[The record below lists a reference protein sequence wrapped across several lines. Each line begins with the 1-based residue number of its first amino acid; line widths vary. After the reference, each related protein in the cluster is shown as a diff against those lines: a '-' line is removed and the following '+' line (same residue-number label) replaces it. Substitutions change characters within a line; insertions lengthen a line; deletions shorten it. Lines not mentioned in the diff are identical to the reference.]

1 MPFRVHSGLHG
12 GRHSQIVIELP
23 TVSTSSRISSCTS
36 GGTLAA
42 AYRSTSLA
50 ANSTSG
56 RDTMSELSAL
66 QAALR
71 VVGDSAGMEP

>member
-1 MPFRVHSGLHG
+1 M
-12 GRHSQIVIELP
+12 
-23 TVSTSSRISSCTS
+23 
-36 GGTLAA
+36 AA